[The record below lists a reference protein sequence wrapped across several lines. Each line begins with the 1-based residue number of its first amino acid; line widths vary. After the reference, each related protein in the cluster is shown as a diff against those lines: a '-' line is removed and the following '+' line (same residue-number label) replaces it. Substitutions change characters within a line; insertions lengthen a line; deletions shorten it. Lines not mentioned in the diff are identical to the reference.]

1 MDKLK
6 YKKVNHPEVME
17 QTGLSG
23 LLRTVNS
30 QGNADNAFIPLDPD
44 NIDYQE
50 YLEWVGLG
58 NTAEEAD

>member
-23 LLRTVNS
+23 LLRTVDID
-30 QGNADNAFIPLDPD
+30 GNTDKSFIPLDTA
-44 NIDYQE
+44 NTDYEE

-58 NTAEEAD
+58 NTAEAAD